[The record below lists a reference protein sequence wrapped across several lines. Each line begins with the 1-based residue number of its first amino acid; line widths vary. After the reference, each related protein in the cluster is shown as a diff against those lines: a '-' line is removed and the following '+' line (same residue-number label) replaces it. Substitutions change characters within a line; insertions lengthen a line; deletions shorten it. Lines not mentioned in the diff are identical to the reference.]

1 MIAGKPEKFP
11 RSRLAEH
18 NKFLA
23 MIPEHGV
30 AMIQGMAGSAA
41 AYWARPLDGEL
52 IQQSFWLFDTEE
64 NARQADA
71 TFNGLREMP
80 EAPAIFVSCDVCDV
94 VGQV

>member
-23 MIPEHGV
+23 MIAEHGV

-41 AYWARPLDGEL
+41 AY
-52 IQQSFWLFDTEE
+52 
-64 NARQADA
+64 
-71 TFNGLREMP
+71 
-80 EAPAIFVSCDVCDV
+80 
-94 VGQV
+94 